1 MIYIYKL
8 NKDIIGRTAAQLSW
22 QLNQVDTVVNVV
34 SNRLVNGKSL
44 VGLLSAEL
52 KAGQEI
58 KIGFDDAAAAGQIK
72 IAFDE
77 VGEML

>member
-1 MIYIYKL
+1 MIYWYKL

-22 QLNQVDTVVNVV
+22 ELNQIDTTINVV

-52 KAGQEI
+52 CAGQEI
-58 KIGFDDAAAAGQIK
+58 QIGFDDAAAAEQIK
-72 IAFDE
+72 LIFDE